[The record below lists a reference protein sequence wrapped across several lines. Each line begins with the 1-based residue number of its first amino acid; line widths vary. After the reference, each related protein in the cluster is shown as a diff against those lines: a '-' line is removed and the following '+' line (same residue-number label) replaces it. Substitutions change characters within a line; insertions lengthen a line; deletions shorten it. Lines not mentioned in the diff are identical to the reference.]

1 MTARESARSSSTRSS
16 LIALGY
22 PLGLYMAR
30 VYGER
35 FRRQRSAGCERR
47 ARLLPARPHRR
58 AKEQDWKSYAKT
70 VLVFSV
76 VFWACSTRSS
86 GCRGISSSTRIT

>member
-1 MTARESARSSSTRSS
+1 MTGQGIARSSSTRSS

-30 VYGER
+30 VYTADRVGAASFGWLGAVER
-35 FRRQRSAGCERR
+35 GFYR
-47 ARLLPARPHRR
+47 ARAHRPARASRTGR
-58 AKEQDWKSYAKT
+58 ATAKT

-76 VFWACSTRSS
+76 LFSVVLYAIQRLQGTCS
-86 GCRGISSSTRIT
+86 